1 MKDGFKTIVGGRS
14 AEYRDRNNFPRGIEI
29 LLKKAKVDVE
39 FQKLFLENPLAAA
52 GSIDLDLKESEKKI
66 LKNTLKPVLKTMI
79 NSTFVPKHH
88 VKTFLTAKTAAMIA
102 LVLASIVTV
111 PAHAGGNATKGVEA
125 EPAEEQA
132 TIFQITEERMAEV
145 QEAMEQY
152 KHDHGI
158 YPSTEEWLKTQNP
171 LSDYIL
177 TSYMYDL
184 WGRKFHYAAVMENGK
199 IVNYKLESYGKDV
212 KSHYDNIPCPIDTEK
227 HQFSGENPIQITLPQ
242 HDETIGIN
250 IKEDGAKQ
258 TVVLQA
264 AHESDNVNID
274 WYIDGTKI
282 GSTFEE
288 HSLPVKLE
296 SGEHLLYLIDEY
308 ENNISVSFY
317 VRVEE

>member
-52 GSIDLDLKESEKKI
+52 GSIDLDLKESEKKV

-88 VKTFLTAKTAAMIA
+88 VKTFLTAKTAAMFV
-102 LVLASIVTV
+102 LVLTSTV
-111 PAHAGGNATKGVEA
+111 LVPSYDLLSTGIPE
-125 EPAEEQA
+125 EPLEEQ
-132 TIFQITEERMAEV
+132 TSLHQVTQERMAAV
-145 QEAMEQY
+145 QDALEQY
-152 KHDHGI
+152 KFDHDT
-158 YPSTEEWLKTQNP
+158 YPSTEEWLKNQNP
-171 LSDYIL
+171 LNDYII
-177 TSYMYDL
+177 TSYMYDP
-184 WGRKFHYAAVMENGK
+184 WNQKFNYSAVIENGK
-199 IVNYKLESYGKDV
+199 IVNYKLESLGEELGI
-212 KSHYDNIPCPIDTEK
+212 HYDNIPCPIDTDK
-227 HQFSGENPIQITLPQ
+227 HRFFGKNPIQITFPQ
-242 HDETIGIN
+242 HDETIGTN
-250 IKEDGAKQ
+250 IKEDGIKK
-258 TVVLQA
+258 TVALQA

-288 HSLPVKLE
+288 HSLTVKLE